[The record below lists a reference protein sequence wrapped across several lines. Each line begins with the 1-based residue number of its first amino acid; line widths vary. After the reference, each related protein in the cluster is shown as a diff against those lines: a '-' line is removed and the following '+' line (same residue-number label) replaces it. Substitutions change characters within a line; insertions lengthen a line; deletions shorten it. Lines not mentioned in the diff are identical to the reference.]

1 MTPLQKDP
9 AKAEAIIRSAIHVFA
24 RDGLERGK
32 IADIAKEAGIESTNE
47 NKSECLMVQMMQ

>member
-9 AKAEAIIRSAIHVFA
+9 AKAEAIIRSAIHIFA

-32 IADIAKEAGIESTNE
+32 IADIAKEAGIGKVSAGT
-47 NKSECLMVQMMQ
+47 